1 MAILFVNACVRE
13 DSRTKRLAN
22 AVLKKLDGEIIEVNL
37 EKENIQPLNN
47 QTLAE
52 RSKLIAEKKYEHEIF
67 RYARQFAQADM
78 IVIAA
83 PFWDL
88 SFPAMLKC
96 YIEAVNVVGIVF
108 KYTENGIIGLGRAKK
123 LVYVATSGGEISED
137 NCGFGYIKRLANMMY
152 KIPELQFFKAECLD
166 IIGNDVEKILQK
178 SLAEIN
184 QSKI

>member
-1 MAILFVNACVRE
+1 MSILFVNACVRE
-13 DSRTKRLAN
+13 DSRTKRLAD

-37 EKENIQPLNN
+37 EKENIQPLNH
-47 QTLAE
+47 QTLAKRNE
-52 RSKLIAEKKYEHEIF
+52 LIANKKYDDAMF

-96 YIEAVNVVGIVF
+96 YIEAVNIGGIVF
-108 KYTENGIIGLGRAKK
+108 KYTDQGIVGLCKAKK
-123 LVYVATSGGEISED
+123 IVYVATAGGMLPED
-137 NCGFGYIKRLANMMY
+137 NCGYGYIKNLANILY
-152 KIPELQFFKAECLD
+152 KIPELQFFKAEALD
-166 IIGNDVEKILQK
+166 IIGNDVERILQK

-184 QSKI
+184 QAKI

>member
-1 MAILFVNACVRE
+1 MTVLFVNACVRE

-22 AVLKKLDGEIIEVNL
+22 CVLKKLGGEITEVNL
-37 EKENIQPLNN
+37 EKENIMPLTH

-52 RSKLIAEKKYEHEIF
+52 RSRLLMDKKYDNEMF
-67 RYARQFAQADM
+67 RYARQFAEADE

-108 KYTENGIIGLGRAKK
+108 KYTEKGIVSLCKAKK
-123 LVYVATSGGEISED
+123 LIYVSTSGGEIAE
-137 NCGFGYIKRLANMMY
+137 NNFGFGYIKALAEVMY
-152 KIPELQFFKAECLD
+152 GIPETQFFKAEGLD
-166 IIGNDVEKILQK
+166 IVGNDVEQIVQK
-178 SLAEIN
+178 SLDEIN
-184 QSKI
+184 ESL